1 MVAYSIFSS
10 DSLTGIQWLDRAVEN
25 FDQVM
30 PILDKMPPISDDL
43 IFDLA
48 YKEHFRLLQNN
59 YPGFLYGKR
68 VATIK
73 TLENHFN
80 RGISLI
86 RAAGTAKILDTLQ
99 EGETRV
105 YCGVEITKKEGSI
118 ISKGER
124 SK

>member
-1 MVAYSIFSS
+1 MS
-10 DSLTGIQWLDRAVEN
+10 DYFTGFQLLDRAIEN
-25 FDQVM
+25 FDQVW
-30 PILDKMPPISDDL
+30 PILNKMSPVSDDL

-59 YPGFLYGKR
+59 YPDFLYGKR

-86 RAAGTAKILDTLQ
+86 RAADTAKILDTIQ
-99 EGETRV
+99 EGETWV
-105 YCGVEITKKEGSI
+105 YCGVEITKKDGTI
-118 ISKGER
+118 ISKELR
-124 SK
+124 KDQDE